1 LNGLVIKEQVCPTS
15 STRCLQATNV
25 SAKFY
30 PLLFLR
36 SYNNSMKP
44 AMRFEANKNYGHLGM
59 MHNDSRDDGLKS
71 YPQHL
76 KE

>member
-1 LNGLVIKEQVCPTS
+1 
-15 STRCLQATNV
+15 V

-44 AMRFEANKNYGHLGM
+44 DMRFEANKNYGHLGM

>member
-1 LNGLVIKEQVCPTS
+1 MCPTTS
-15 STRCLQATNV
+15 LRCHQTTNET
-25 SAKFY
+25 AKFY

-44 AMRFEANKNYGHLGM
+44 AMRFEANKNFGHLGM
-59 MHNDSRDDGLKS
+59 MHNASRADVLKA